1 MADDLYTE
9 DRDQSNSISGGSGI
23 VEDSVG
29 YSGAFF
35 PSAQHFVVAGGN
47 FMSNVINPPPTVP
60 DDFRR
65 IPLEDVDL
73 RHEIQLDMWSVVR
86 RQHGGAPV
94 WRIYSAHIEGRR
106 SDMTVAVYQ
115 GPNAEE
121 NWKSEVQK
129 YSGIRRVHSFFH
141 KADYLNLLRS
151 HPNFL
156 QLYGAVSSSR
166 LYATIFHDEL
176 VPYADYMEEHY
187 LPPMLTVYRLG
198 CISSQD
204 ADDYHRFLHGHPMV
218 HRDSL
223 RLDEGVEICHLDVT
237 WIRRSTGRL
246 CVGLDSSNRQS
257 HYVLGML
264 PMDRPLPQ
272 ISSFGLNREN
282 AVVPSLSYGRY
293 YSICDAYLVDKICF
307 CLEKTCKTIR
317 LGAIVLWAGEKEI
330 ACIPT
335 LMFKN
340 PGWQHGNAE
349 IMNNGWTRIDS
360 SSARGLHI
368 SLTLTPRYEIGC
380 WLSQGNYIF
389 SQASITE
396 NHKDYCHVDTVE
408 YSVTLEFLPW
418 DKIIPEGY
426 LFLCPLANLQSEH
439 GTFVRPTKSHI
450 FWSLDPDGSERLS
463 PEEASAH
470 GFPSVN
476 LNWVIFYKSLDDFA
490 YTGLDEFHTGKGF
503 NPNSQD
509 IARHLDTRFMSFAIK
524 DSTSRKSTANLQMMK
539 FSQTKHRRARVHKG
553 VELRRTWNCRWS
565 AW

>member
-1 MADDLYTE
+1 MAEDLYTE
-9 DRDQSNSISGGSGI
+9 DRDQSDSISGGSGI
-23 VEDSVG
+23 VEDSAG
-29 YSGAFF
+29 RYSGAFF

-47 FMSNVINPPPTVP
+47 FTSNVINPPPTVP
-60 DDFRR
+60 DNFRR
-65 IPLEDVDL
+65 IPLGDVDL
-73 RHEIQLDMWSVVR
+73 RHEIQLEKWSVVR
-86 RQHGGAPV
+86 RQHGGAPF

-121 NWKSEVQK
+121 NWKSEIQK
-129 YSGIRRVHSFFH
+129 YSGIR
-141 KADYLNLLRS
+141 

-156 QLYGAVSSSR
+156 QLYGAVSSSG
-166 LYATIFHDEL
+166 LYAMIFHDEL
-176 VPYADYMEEHY
+176 VPYADYTEEHP
-187 LPPMLTVYRLG
+187 LSPMLTVYHLG

-204 ADDYHRFLHGHPMV
+204 ADDYNRFLHGHPMV

-223 RLDEGVEICHLDVT
+223 RLDECVKICHPDVT

-257 HYVLGML
+257 YWDLGKL

-272 ISSFGLNREN
+272 ISSLGPNRES
-282 AVVPSLSYGRY
+282 AVVSSLSYGRY
-293 YSICDAYLVDKICF
+293 YSICDAYLAGKICF
-307 CLEKTCKTIR
+307 TIR

-330 ACIPT
+330 AWIPT

-340 PGWQHGNAE
+340 PGWQHEHAE

-360 SSARGLHI
+360 SAAHNSNI
-368 SLTLTPRYEIGC
+368 SLTLTSRYEIGC
-380 WLSQGNYIF
+380 WLSQANYVF

-396 NHKDYCHVDTVE
+396 NHEDYCLVDTVE
-408 YSVTLEFLPW
+408 YSVTLEFLPL

-439 GTFVRPTKSHI
+439 GTFVQPTKSHTY
-450 FWSLDPDGSERLS
+450 WSLDPDGSERLS

-476 LNWVIFYKSLDDFA
+476 LNWGIFYKSLDEFA

-509 IARHLDTRFMSFAIK
+509 IARHLGYPLYELCDRRLDGVLIEEV
-524 DSTSRKSTANLQMMK
+524 DSEPGK
-539 FSQTKHRRARVHKG
+539 F
-553 VELRRTWNCRWS
+553 L
-565 AW
+565 